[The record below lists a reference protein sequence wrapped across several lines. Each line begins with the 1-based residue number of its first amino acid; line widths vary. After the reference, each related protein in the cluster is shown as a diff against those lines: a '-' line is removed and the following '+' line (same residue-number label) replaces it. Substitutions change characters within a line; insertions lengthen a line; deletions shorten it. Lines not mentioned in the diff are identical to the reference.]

1 MRTSKDPVNA
11 ASSDTIEPDSQRR
24 KLLAAA
30 AGFAAAALAPG
41 AGAPSA
47 PPAVAPGSNSL
58 RRFARMFGGR
68 DGEDVLWWF
77 MEEIYLQT
85 VGESVVPLG
94 RPMTLGVVHGLGGN
108 DQEYRYRYR
117 EAGVLLDLATAEPLR
132 RNPITGAAME
142 TPVLSDPSN
151 VVEWK
156 LLPDGT
162 IAKRA
167 HDRISTAHQRWTITG
182 ENVFLLETH
191 PGPHAFALASGDA
204 GADGAQVQ
212 STHTFYARR
221 KDLEGDGFVPT
232 QWIFNISTRTLPAW
246 LSFSDGRERRLI
258 VRGLGTKSRVRDI
271 VNPDTL
277 DWVRKYYP
285 GFL

>member
-41 AGAPSA
+41 AGAASA
-47 PPAVAPGSNSL
+47 PPAVTPGSNSL
-58 RRFARMFGGR
+58 RRFARIFGGR
-68 DGEDVLWWF
+68 DGD
-77 MEEIYLQT
+77 
-85 VGESVVPLG
+85 
-94 RPMTLGVVHGLGGN
+94 
-108 DQEYRYRYR
+108 
-117 EAGVLLDLATAEPLR
+117 
-132 RNPITGAAME
+132 
-142 TPVLSDPSN
+142 
-151 VVEWK
+151 
-156 LLPDGT
+156 
-162 IAKRA
+162 
-167 HDRISTAHQRWTITG
+167 
-182 ENVFLLETH
+182 
-191 PGPHAFALASGDA
+191 
-204 GADGAQVQ
+204 QVQ